1 MHDALAVHSLRSRKL
16 HFTHTRAS
24 TRAPPVMRAV
34 SALPVGRASPV
45 SAMAA
50 RSVRSF
56 RLPALSSA
64 QRQRSFQR
72 QQVVSYPQPIIF
84 RAVAAVEEYEQFL
97 PWCLSSEVLSRD
109 DVGTDNAATQ
119 SLSTEIRVGWQMLQ
133 STFRST
139 VSIEP
144 QTCVHAISEPNE
156 YLEAL
161 QFTWTFSPLGPRS
174 CRLDLHLD
182 FCLRNA
188 EHVLMWDLAQDK
200 VIGEYLHCFQ
210 RRCAELDKRPP

>member
-1 MHDALAVHSLRSRKL
+1 MFRARADRILQPFAFFGSSAENTFQHMRGRSALASV
-16 HFTHTRAS
+16 
-24 TRAPPVMRAV
+24 RAPPV
-34 SALPVGRASPV
+34 SALAAACSARA
-45 SAMAA
+45 
-50 RSVRSF
+50 F
-56 RLPALSSA
+56 RLPSLSSA

-84 RAVAAVEEYEQFL
+84 RAVAAVEEYTEFL

-109 DVGTDNAATQ
+109 HAGTDDAPTQ
-119 SLSTEIRVGWQMLQ
+119 ALSSEIRVGWQMLQ
-133 STFRST
+133 STFHST

-144 QTCVHAISEPNE
+144 QNRIHAISEPNE

-188 EHVLMWDLAQDK
+188 EHVLMWDIAQDK